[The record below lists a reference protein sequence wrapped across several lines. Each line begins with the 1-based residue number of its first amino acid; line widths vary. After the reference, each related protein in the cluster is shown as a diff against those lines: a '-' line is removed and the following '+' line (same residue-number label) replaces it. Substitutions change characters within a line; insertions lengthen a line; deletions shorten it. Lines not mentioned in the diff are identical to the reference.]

1 MNLLFKINLL
11 SKINLFAL
19 EILYFIFPSKWEAIK
34 AQFITA
40 IAAFLGTFLGLYA
53 GKNEFLEK
61 IMLATTAGGFIYIA
75 TVGIL
80 PAVINEKSSLHEI
93 FLECVGFSVGI
104 GFMVVVAYLEVIDEI
119 NV

>member
-1 MNLLFKINLL
+1 
-11 SKINLFAL
+11 
-19 EILYFIFPSKWEAIK
+19 
-34 AQFITA
+34 
-40 IAAFLGTFLGLYA
+40 
-53 GKNEFLEK
+53 
-61 IMLATTAGGFIYIA
+61 MLATTAGGFIYIA

-119 NV
+119 NVWEKRGLVNDDIRTIDTDWC